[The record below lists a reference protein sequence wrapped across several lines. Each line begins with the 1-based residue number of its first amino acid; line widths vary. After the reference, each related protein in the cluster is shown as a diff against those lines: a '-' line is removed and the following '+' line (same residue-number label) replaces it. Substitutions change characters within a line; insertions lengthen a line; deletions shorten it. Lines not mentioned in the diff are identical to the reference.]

1 VTTSERGPY
10 PVDQPE
16 ASIGD
21 LVGQLTDSFGSIVQS
36 HIQLAKEEIT
46 EEIKKAGRGA
56 GMMGGS
62 ALAGWIAALLLSFAL
77 AWGLAA
83 LFDEPWLGF
92 LIVGVIWGGAA
103 AWLFLS
109 GRRQLQEVE
118 PLPEQTIEELK
129 EDQRWL
135 TEQTH

>member
-1 VTTSERGPY
+1 M
-10 PVDQPE
+10 
-16 ASIGD
+16 
-21 LVGQLTDSFGSIVQS
+21 SIVQS
-36 HIQLAKEEIT
+36 HIKLAKEEIT
-46 EEIKKAGRGA
+46 TEIKKAGRGA

-77 AWGLAA
+77 AWGLAEM
-83 LFDEPWLGF
+83 FDEPWLGF
-92 LIVGVIWGGAA
+92 LVVGLIWGVAA

-118 PLPEQTIEELK
+118 PLPDQTVEELK

-135 TEQTH
+135 TEQTN

>member
-1 VTTSERGPY
+1 MTTQQGGPY

-16 ASIGD
+16 ASVGD
-21 LVGQLTDSFGSIVQS
+21 LVGRLTDDFGSIVQS
-36 HIQLAKEEIT
+36 HIKLAKEEIT
-46 EEIKKAGRGA
+46 AEIIKAGRGA
-56 GMMGGS
+56 GMLGGS
-62 ALAGWIAALLLSFAL
+62 ALAGWIAALILSFAL

-83 LFDEPWLGF
+83 LLDEPWLGF
-92 LIVGVIWGGAA
+92 LVVGLIWGAAA
-103 AWLFLS
+103 AWLFLR

-135 TEQTH
+135 TEQKN